1 METIE
6 IKPNKK
12 LLGAFM
18 IFILLVMIGMTIYIF
33 TSAKYANNSLIKI
46 GYIVFNA
53 YLIYSIYKLIRLLR
67 SNRPTLTISKGAL
80 SFSEGDIE
88 HSYKWNNI
96 QDVSVYLEDS
106 NSYLKVSTLD
116 GDKKITLSWLDKSPK
131 KIKELIDVYRSNAAD
146 TR

>member
-12 LLGAFM
+12 LLGGFM
-18 IFILLVMIGMTIYIF
+18 IFILLVMTGMTFYIF

-67 SNRPTLTISKGAL
+67 SNRPTLTISKDAL
-80 SFSEGDIE
+80 SFSHGDIE

-96 QDVSVYLEDS
+96 QDISVFLEDS

-116 GDKKITLSWLDKSPK
+116 GEKKITLSWLDKSPK
-131 KIKELIDVYRSNAAD
+131 KIKELVDAYRSNASA
-146 TR
+146 TG